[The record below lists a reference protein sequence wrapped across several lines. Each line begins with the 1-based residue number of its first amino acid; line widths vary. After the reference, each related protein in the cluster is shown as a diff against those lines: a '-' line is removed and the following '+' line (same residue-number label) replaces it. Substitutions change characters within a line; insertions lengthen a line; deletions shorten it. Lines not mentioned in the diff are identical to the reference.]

1 MTEPKFY
8 KGKKKALVVHPEK
21 FLHAVKSLV
30 KAGKEDDYLELA
42 RAHPHAIQVHPEFVN
57 AVKKVLHKHGLH
69 ENNPEVAEII
79 SSPPGVRS
87 CF

>member
-1 MTEPKFY
+1 MTDLKLY

-30 KAGKEDDYLELA
+30 DAGKEDDYLELA
-42 RAHPHAIQVHPEFVN
+42 RAHPEAIKADPKFVN
-57 AVKKVLHKHGLH
+57 DVKRVLHKHGLH
-69 ENNPEVAEII
+69 KNNARVAEIV